1 MAFTRKF
8 LAALGIEA
16 DKVDEIITA
25 HAEVVDA
32 LKADRDKYKAD
43 AEKLGEVQKE
53 VDELKQ
59 KNGDDWKGK
68 YEHVKK
74 EFDEFKTVTE
84 NKEVR
89 AKKSDAL
96 RALLKEA
103 GISEK
108 RLDSVLKVS
117 DIDGVELDNDGKIKD
132 AKDRTA
138 KIKEE
143 WADFI
148 QTEQKK
154 GADTNTPPT
163 GQGNATGGMNR
174 AQELAKKFYEARY
187 GKAPDA
193 GAANT
198 K

>member
-1 MAFTRKF
+1 M
-8 LAALGIEA
+8 
-16 DKVDEIITA
+16 DEIITA
-25 HAEVVDA
+25 HAEVVEG
-32 LKADRDKYKAD
+32 LKADRDKYKTD
-43 AEKLGEVQKE
+43 AEKLEGVQKE
-53 VDELKQ
+53 LDGLKA
-59 KNGDDWKGK
+59 KDGEDWKGK
-68 YEHVKK
+68 YEQVKK
-74 EFDEFKTVTE
+74 DFDEFKTATT

-89 AKKSDAL
+89 QKKTDAY
-96 RALLKEA
+96 RQLLKDA

-108 RLDSVLKVS
+108 RIDSVLKVS
-117 DIDGVELDNDGKIKD
+117 DIDGIELDDAGKIKD
-132 AKDRTA
+132 AKTRTEN
-138 KIKEE
+138 IKTE

-154 GADTNTPPT
+154 GAETNTPPT
-163 GQGNATGGMNR
+163 GQGNATGGVSR

>member
-1 MAFTRKF
+1 MAFTRKY

-43 AEKLGEVQKE
+43 AEKLEGVQKE
-53 VDELKQ
+53 VDDLKA

-68 YEHVKK
+68 YEQVKK
-74 EFDEFKTVTE
+74 EFDEFKTATN

-89 AKKSDAL
+89 QKKAEAY
-96 RALLKEA
+96 RQLLKEA
-103 GISEK
+103 GVSEK
-108 RLDSVLKVS
+108 RLESVLKVS
-117 DIDGVELDNDGKIKD
+117 DIDGIELDDAGKIKD
-132 AKDRTA
+132 AKTRTEN
-138 KIKEE
+138 IKTE

-163 GQGNATGGMNR
+163 GQGNATGGVSR

-187 GKAPDA
+187 GKAPEN
-193 GAANT
+193 GANT
-198 K
+198 N

>member
-1 MAFTRKF
+1 MAFTRKY

-43 AEKLGEVQKE
+43 AEKLEGVQKE
-53 VDELKQ
+53 VDDLKA

-68 YEHVKK
+68 YEQVKK
-74 EFDEFKTVTE
+74 DFDEFKTATT

-89 AKKSDAL
+89 QKKAEAY
-96 RALLKEA
+96 RQLLKEA
-103 GISEK
+103 GVSEK
-108 RLDSVLKVS
+108 RLESVLRVS
-117 DIDGVELDNDGKIKD
+117 DIDGIELDDAGKIKD
-132 AKDRTA
+132 AKNRTES
-138 KIKEE
+138 IKTE

-163 GQGNATGGMNR
+163 GQGNATGGVSR

-187 GKAPDA
+187 GKAPEN
-193 GAANT
+193 GANT
-198 K
+198 N

>member
-32 LKADRDKYKAD
+32 LKADRDKFKAD
-43 AEKLGEVQKE
+43 AEKLEGVQKE
-53 VDELKQ
+53 VDDLKA

-68 YEHVKK
+68 YEQVKK
-74 EFDEFKTVTE
+74 DFDEFKTATT

-89 AKKSDAL
+89 QKKAEAY
-96 RALLKEA
+96 RQLLKEA
-103 GISEK
+103 GVSEK
-108 RLDSVLKVS
+108 RLESVLKVS
-117 DIDGVELDNDGKIKD
+117 DIDGIELDDAGKIKD
-132 AKDRTA
+132 AKTRTEN
-138 KIKEE
+138 IKTE

-163 GQGNATGGMNR
+163 GQGNAMGGVSR

-187 GKAPDA
+187 GKAPEA
-193 GAANT
+193 GANT
-198 K
+198 N

>member
-1 MAFTRKF
+1 M
-8 LAALGIEA
+8 
-16 DKVDEIITA
+16 DEIITA

-43 AEKLGEVQKE
+43 AEKLEEVQKE
-53 VDELKQ
+53 VDGLKA
-59 KNGDDWKGK
+59 KAGEDWKGK
-68 YEHVKK
+68 YEQVSKEYEKFKTATEKK
-74 EFDEFKTVTE
+74 EIRARKT
-84 NKEVR
+84 
-89 AKKSDAL
+89 DAF

-117 DIDGVELDNDGKIKD
+117 DIDGIELDDAGKIKD
-132 AKDRTA
+132 AKDR
-138 KIKEE
+138 KESIKTE

-163 GQGNATGGMNR
+163 GQGNATGGMSR
-174 AQELAKKFYEARY
+174 AQELARRFHEARY
-187 GKAPDA
+187 GKAPEA
-193 GAANT
+193 GANT
-198 K
+198 N

>member
-43 AEKLGEVQKE
+43 AEKLGDVQKE
-53 VDELKQ
+53 VDELKS
-59 KNGDDWKGK
+59 KNGEDWKGK
-68 YEHVKK
+68 YEQVKK
-74 EFDEFKTVTE
+74 EFDEFKTATE

-117 DIDGVELDNDGKIKD
+117 DIDGIELDESGKIKD
-132 AKDRTA
+132 AKDR
-138 KIKEE
+138 KESIKTE

-154 GADTNTPPT
+154 GAETNTPPT
-163 GQGNATGGMNR
+163 GQGNALGGVSR
-174 AQELAKKFYEARY
+174 AQQLAKEFHERRY
-187 GKAPDA
+187 GKAPEA
-193 GAANT
+193 GATNT
-198 K
+198 N

>member
-1 MAFTRKF
+1 M
-8 LAALGIEA
+8 
-16 DKVDEIITA
+16 DEIITA

-53 VDELKQ
+53 VDELKS
-59 KNGDDWKGK
+59 KNGEDWKGK
-68 YEHVKK
+68 YEQVKK
-74 EFDEFKTVTE
+74 EFDEFKTATE

-154 GADTNTPPT
+154 GAETNTPPT
-163 GQGNATGGMNR
+163 GQGNALGGVSR
-174 AQELAKKFYEARY
+174 AQQLAKEFHERRY
-187 GKAPDA
+187 GKAPEA
-193 GAANT
+193 GATNT
-198 K
+198 N